1 MSIISTPA
9 QVGSK
14 AATEKVRA
22 SITGGKRDVAGTI
35 FMVSLLVALLMSVV
49 ILAVLVADM
58 LNTGG
63 NVLTERLG
71 DFVTGT
77 MKSQPDTSGILQG
90 IVGTFWIGVFT
101 VVIAFPM
108 GIAAA
113 IYLEEYAHHES
124 RIARFID
131 VNIRNLAGVP
141 SVVYGILGLTLFVNA
156 FRSVTGPDANGN
168 SLISAGLT
176 LAILVL
182 PIVIITSAE
191 ALRAVPRG
199 IREAGFGVGATRWEV
214 TRHHV
219 LPYAAPG
226 ILTGT
231 VLALARALGEAA
243 PLILVGAQSGFMT
256 GGTEFF
262 DISALQDRFTALPII
277 ITTWAG
283 RPGEGW
289 EAATAAAILVLL
301 VVVLIANTAA
311 ILLRNR
317 FDKKRN

>member
-14 AATEKVRA
+14 AATERVRA
-22 SITGGKRDVAGTI
+22 SITGGKRDVVGTI
-35 FMVSLLVALLMSVV
+35 FMVALLVALLMSVV
-49 ILAVLVADM
+49 ILAVLVVDM
-58 LNTGG
+58 LGTGG
-63 NVLTERLG
+63 NVLTERFG
-71 DFVTGT
+71 EFVTGT

-90 IVGTFWIGVFT
+90 LVGTFWIGVFT

-113 IYLEEYAHHES
+113 IYLEEYAHRES

-156 FRSVTGPDANGN
+156 FRNITGPDANGN